1 MRSIKTGWLAIVL
14 LIFLPAAGV
23 TGSYFALSTLA
34 GDEPVKQ
41 IEYTTRFN
49 VMNVTEIIS
58 TKPAVYRITIE
69 NQEGTA
75 VDYGIKVQLAGK
87 EINNQQILLNNGN
100 TSNQTISLTHPLTGE
115 YQKLEFILYKNG
127 APYRTRV
134 FQILPS
140 IDVAKVP
147 AIKPPLLKNGSME
160 NSTDWKFT
168 GKDFRGS
175 FTTSEWSSGRRSYM
189 ITSSK
194 GVKEGA
200 FGGIEQE
207 FSSDEAGMA
216 SLSFDVRSDNGSYSL
231 QSLVNDNIIWENN
244 TGNNWTRIKV
254 PVFLKRSNRIILKV
268 VARNETSTGVI
279 VWWDNIMF
287 ENYTSAVTETPVKK
301 EIIPEVYSAPVRNYT
316 VQKNGNNSV
325 YLYEAGERLEFLVTD
340 GNVSAGDMVYTTKVN
355 GRHIVFLNELHEILL
370 PDNLRHLLVV
380 TEERHNVNLRV
391 NETKTLKN
399 GYAVKLTDIKNMSL
413 MMNISLNNNTVS
425 TLKSAGNSSLEYWK
439 YKSWDSYK
447 KDKIL
452 EIIPAAINEKNAT
465 FDIFQ
470 FRGKKLLTNG
480 DNYEELKIIN
490 ITEDTITM
498 KNSRPIRIETGKVL
512 SLAKG
517 KIKIKV

>member
-1 MRSIKTGWLAIVL
+1 MRNIKTGWMAIALIIL
-14 LIFLPAAGV
+14 LPTAGV
-23 TGSYFALSTLA
+23 TGSYLALSTLA
-34 GDEPVKQ
+34 GDGPEQQ
-41 IEYTTRFN
+41 IEYTTRFYVTN
-49 VMNVTEIIS
+49 ETEIIS
-58 TKPAVYRITIE
+58 LKPVVYRIILE

-75 VDYGIKVQLAGK
+75 VNYGIKVQLAGK
-87 EINNQQILLNNGN
+87 EINDQQILLDNGN
-100 TSNQTISLTHPLTGE
+100 TSNKTISLTSPLTGE

-127 APYRTRV
+127 EPYRTRV

-140 IDVAKVP
+140 IDPTSVP

-160 NSTDWKFT
+160 NSSDWKFT

-175 FTTSEWSSGRRSYM
+175 YTTSDQSSGRRSYM
-189 ITSSK
+189 IQASK
-194 GVKEGA
+194 GVKAGA
-200 FGGIEQE
+200 FGSIEQE
-207 FSSDEAGMA
+207 FSSSEAGMA
-216 SLSFDVRSDNGSYSL
+216 SLSFDVRSDNGSYLLS
-231 QSLVNDNIIWENN
+231 SIVNDNIVWKKT
-244 TGNNWTRIKV
+244 TGNNWTRIKA
-254 PVFLKRSNRIILKV
+254 PVFLKRSNRIVLNV
-268 VARNETSTGVI
+268 SARNETSSGVS

-370 PDNLRHLLVV
+370 PDNLHHLLAV
-380 TEERHNVNLRV
+380 TEERYNVNLKV
-391 NETKTLKN
+391 NENVKLKN

-413 MMNISLNNNTVS
+413 MINISLNNNTVS
-425 TLKSAGNSSLEYWK
+425 TLKSAENSSLEYWK
-439 YKSWDSYK
+439 YKSLDSYK

-452 EIIPAAINEKNAT
+452 EIIPTAINEKNAT
-465 FDIFQ
+465 FNILQ
-470 FRGKKLLTNG
+470 FGGKKLLMNG
-480 DNYEELKIIN
+480 DNYEELKIMN
-490 ITEDTITM
+490 ITEDSITM

-512 SLAKG
+512 SLVKG